1 MRRNRRAASAHL
13 EVTADLPSNGR
24 PQSIVVSP
32 YKSQNPERAVPVT
45 ILTMA
50 SDRDEWFADESIW
63 KDLYPFTFPESAF
76 AVAEEQVEKILRLTG
91 VGGGKVLDL
100 CCGPGRHAVAL
111 AKRGF
116 AVTAVD
122 RTRFLLEHA
131 RTRVGQANLSAEFVL
146 EDMRRFSRPATF
158 DLIINFFTSFGYF
171 VDQADDLRVLERVRE
186 NLKPGGVFVLEMVS
200 KERLARSFQA
210 TTSRELPNGDLLFE
224 RHEIVDDWTRVRNRW
239 TLMRAGS
246 MRTFEFTHRIY
257 SGQEMK
263 ALLASAGLAG
273 PRLYGDLDGGSYGFD
288 AQRLIAIARRPS
300 ISGQCS

>member
-1 MRRNRRAASAHL
+1 
-13 EVTADLPSNGR
+13 
-24 PQSIVVSP
+24 
-32 YKSQNPERAVPVT
+32 
-45 ILTMA
+45 MA

-76 AVAEEQVEKILRLTG
+76 ALAEEQVEKILRLTG

-100 CCGPGRHAVAL
+100 CCGPGRHTVAL

-131 RTRVGQANLSAEFVL
+131 RARVAQANLSVEFVL

-171 VDQADDLRVLERVRE
+171 EDQADDFRVLELICE
-186 NLKPGGVFVLEMVS
+186 NLRPSGVFVLEMVS
-200 KERLARSFQA
+200 KERLAREFQA
-210 TTSRELPNGDLLFE
+210 TTSRELPNGDVLFE
-224 RHEIVDDWTRVRNRW
+224 RHQIVDDWTRVRNRW
-239 TLMRAGS
+239 TLIRAGET
-246 MRTFEFTHRIY
+246 RTFEFTHRIY

-263 ALLASAGLAG
+263 DLLTKAGLAG
-273 PRLYGDLDGGSYGFD
+273 ARVYGDISGSPYGFD
-288 AQRLIAIARRPS
+288 AQRLIAVACRS
-300 ISGQCS
+300 I